1 MHKMFILKNFR
12 LKSVILPCL
21 FTVSFCGGNF
31 SIVRPLGIQIL
42 TKWSA
47 IKFVFR

>member
-1 MHKMFILKNFR
+1 MFILKIFR
-12 LKSVILPCL
+12 LKSVILPYL
-21 FTVSFCGGNF
+21 FTVSFCGENS
-31 SIVRPLGIQIL
+31 SIVRRPEIQTL